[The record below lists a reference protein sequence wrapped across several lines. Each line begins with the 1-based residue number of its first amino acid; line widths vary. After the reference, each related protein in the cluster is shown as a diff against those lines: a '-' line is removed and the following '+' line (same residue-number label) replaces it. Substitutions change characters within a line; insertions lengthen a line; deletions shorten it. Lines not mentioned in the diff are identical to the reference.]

1 MSVEAPVPKD
11 HPLMVAWAA
20 RKATQDHA
28 NNARWAVVP
37 EHTTGALWGE
47 FVAGWEAA
55 TRAEVAALRAERDS
69 AWDTLDQVIGG
80 TARVLNCDRDN
91 EAILEAVTGIQSQNV
106 RLRAE
111 LAEMTEAKNAH
122 ITFQNHNAK
131 LGQARDDE
139 LAALKREVERL
150 VEHAQEVD
158 HDYYG
163 LQSCEDFDVAEAID
177 TARAALAHKEPGDE
191 G

>member
-37 EHTTGALWGE
+37 EFTTGALWGE

-55 TRAEVAALRAERDS
+55 IPAE
-69 AWDTLDQVIGG
+69 I
-80 TARVLNCDRDN
+80 
-91 EAILEAVTGIQSQNV
+91 
-106 RLRAE
+106 
-111 LAEMTEAKNAH
+111 
-122 ITFQNHNAK
+122 
-131 LGQARDDE
+131 
-139 LAALKREVERL
+139 AALKREVERL
-150 VEHAQEVD
+150 KRLLNGVDGECASIMSRASLHKKRAMEDLHRSEENHQDGRWHAAKDIQE
-158 HDYYG
+158 Y
-163 LQSCEDFDVAEAID
+163 LQRK
-177 TARAALAHKEPGDE
+177 RAALAHKEPGDE

>member
-37 EHTTGALWGE
+37 EFTTGALWGE

-55 TRAEVAALRAERDS
+55 TPAEVAALRDALAKEEERGRGWCND
-69 AWDTLDQVIGG
+69 A
-80 TARVLNCDRDN
+80 
-91 EAILEAVTGIQSQNV
+91 LEAQEQV
-106 RLRAE
+106 
-111 LAEMTEAKNAH
+111 
-122 ITFQNHNAK
+122 
-131 LGQARDDE
+131 
-139 LAALKREVERL
+139 AALKREVERL
-150 VEHAQEVD
+150 R
-158 HDYYG
+158 
-163 LQSCEDFDVAEAID
+163 EAIHNLRGIPD
-177 TARAALAHKEPGDE
+177 GARLCEVSLDAYCEAQRAAGPLAHKEPGDE